1 MLNRIR
7 SLGDACEEDLEVY
20 YVPDFRFPQSAEPR
34 LVRLFAFVLLSSCG
48 VYVRQLINCFVMSL
62 VQSIP
67 RGLPLPLLDELSIL
81 FSDYFAR
88 LIKTDEIYLELNRV
102 NWSRSYTPESFP
114 LLPPHLTADRVF
126 QSNLQQSTQNILM
139 QWEEGGNRE
148 QLIDQFLVQLF
159 RSRLFGD
166 VFERLSGR
174 GALSLNC
181 SEFEQAFRRVW
192 FGQYSWN
199 RMSSDAPNTC
209 GFQHVYIGEHRKG
222 DVKGL
227 HHWARYYI
235 LEKNGRLVLQSV
247 LKKHPSLQLASLSF
261 TVDNIMKRY
270 GTIFFGLPIDFE
282 ILIFFCAFLI
292 GGSRDVN
299 FMIDGERTTVVCY
312 DVATRADVLATA
324 YFKY

>member
-1 MLNRIR
+1 M
-7 SLGDACEEDLEVY
+7 
-20 YVPDFRFPQSAEPR
+20 R
-34 LVRLFAFVLLSSCG
+34 L
-48 VYVRQLINCFVMSL
+48 IK
-62 VQSIP
+62 SIP

-81 FSDYFAR
+81 FSDYFVR
-88 LIKTDEIYLELNRV
+88 HIKTSEIYLELNRV
-102 NWSRSYTPESFP
+102 NWSRSHNHEQLP
-114 LLPPHLTADRVF
+114 LLPPHLTAERVF
-126 QSNLQQSTQNILM
+126 HSDSQQSTQTILM
-139 QWEEGGNRE
+139 QWEEARNRE
-148 QLIDQFLVQLF
+148 QLIDQFLAQLF
-159 RSRLFGD
+159 QARLFGE
-166 VFERLSGR
+166 VFERISDR
-174 GALSLNC
+174 GVLTLNR
-181 SEFEQAFRRVW
+181 SEFERAFRQVW

-199 RMSSDAPNTC
+199 QMSRDAPNTC

-235 LEKNGRLVLQSV
+235 LEKTARLALQAV
-247 LKKHPSLQLASLSF
+247 LKKHHTLQLASLRF

-270 GTIFFGLPIDFE
+270 GTIFFGIPIEFE
-282 ILIFFCAFLI
+282 ILIFFCAFLV